1 MKWRACTAV
10 VVLLFATALH
20 IAAGPAQPDSDGQ
33 TATRAF
39 EPDENMVQAEKMCIR
54 DRYWSDYYTL
64 STYLPD
70 VRIVSSVLGD
80 MRSSLQHILAQ
91 DALDPYKIIT
101 IEQAACIASVLPLLL
116 LFLIV
121 QKTFAR
127 SVETTGL
134 VG

>member
-1 MKWRACTAV
+1 
-10 VVLLFATALH
+10 
-20 IAAGPAQPDSDGQ
+20 
-33 TATRAF
+33 
-39 EPDENMVQAEKMCIR
+39 
-54 DRYWSDYYTL
+54 
-64 STYLPD
+64 
-70 VRIVSSVLGD
+70 

-127 SVETTGL
+127 SVETTAWSAEYGKEREQICAFHAEHGWRPACL
-134 VG
+134 RFP